1 MRYIIYLSFLD
12 YDKIGGHKMRL
23 STKGRYGTRAMLD
36 IAMNYEK
43 GPVSLKDL
51 ARRQELSVKY
61 MEHLIP
67 PLKVAGLIRSVRG
80 VHGGYTLSKD
90 PHHIKLRDIVDAL
103 EGSMF
108 PVDCIDNPE
117 ICHRVKECVTYEIW
131 KEIYDEI
138 NKILDSWTLAD
149 MVDRQCLRR
158 NSCARR
164 NP

>member
-1 MRYIIYLSFLD
+1 
-12 YDKIGGHKMRL
+12 MRL

-36 IAMNYEK
+36 IALNYEK

-51 ARRQELSVKY
+51 AQRQEVSVKY

-67 PLKVAGLIRSVRG
+67 LLKVAGLIRSVRG
-80 VHGGYTLSKD
+80 VRGGYTLNRD
-90 PHHIKLRDIVDAL
+90 PHQIKLRDIVDAL

-117 ICHRVKECVTYEIW
+117 TCHRVKECVTYEIW

-158 NSCARR
+158 KSCARSI
-164 NP
+164 P